1 MELEA
6 KLREKTAQVERLER
20 DRRWLA
26 DREKEQQEERERE
39 RAEYAEEKVCVLPSV
54 SAGRVDDPCD
64 LKQKLEAIVRDLR
77 TRLTA
82 LQEEHADLSDE
93 HTSLSQSTSST
104 VASLKSQVAFLD
116 ADRVALQAAL
126 VEARSLA
133 AQHEVTIK
141 SIQSQLLS
149 QSRQDGR
156 PSLNEDEARDMGVV
170 RDELH
175 RQASYLRS
183 LEKENTKLSREVTAL
198 RENNASLEVM
208 REEKRGL
215 ERKVRTMD
223 ELRNKVVTLEAE
235 VEAARKEREAW
246 LGSCIYICACFL
258 HLSYYQGIVASSRT
272 RFFVGVNFRC
282 PSGRAYSADSNLK
295 T

>member
-6 KLREKTAQVERLER
+6 KLRERTAQVERVER

-54 SAGRVDDPCD
+54 SAGRADDPCD

-77 TRLTA
+77 TKLTA
-82 LQEEHADLSDE
+82 LQEEHADLSDA

-104 VASLKSQVAFLD
+104 VASLKSQVASLD
-116 ADRVALQAAL
+116 AEKVALQAAL
-126 VEARSLA
+126 VESRALA
-133 AQHEVTIK
+133 SQHEVTIQ

-149 QSRQDGR
+149 QSCQESRS
-156 PSLNEDEARDMGVV
+156 SLNEDEARDMAVV

-183 LEKENTKLSREVTAL
+183 LEKENAKFSREVTAL
-198 RENNASLEVM
+198 RENSASLEVM

-246 LGSCIYICACFL
+246 LGSDIHICACFL
-258 HLSYYQGIVASSRT
+258 HLSYHQGIVTSPRA
-272 RFFVGVNFRC
+272 RFVVGVNFWC
-282 PSGRAYSADSNLK
+282 PSGRAYSAGSNIK